1 MCLYKAMISPS
12 RLTYPVLSDTKKS
25 VNLFGSSQLL
35 QKVIVKHIGLLIKI
49 LITEVFSVDY
59 FLVEKYCRLIVKF
72 QELLYTILATHMYS
86 ECYRNV
92 SG

>member
-59 FLVEKYCRLIVKF
+59 FLVEKYCRYL
-72 QELLYTILATHMYS
+72 
-86 ECYRNV
+86 
-92 SG
+92 

>member
-1 MCLYKAMISPS
+1 MISPS

-59 FLVEKYCRLIVKF
+59 FLVKKYCRFIVKF
-72 QELLYTILATHMYS
+72 QELLYTILATHMLRKNS
-86 ECYRNV
+86 ECYRSL